1 MSAMPNPFALICTSK
16 LGKMHFT
23 QPPGLVPQKD
33 SQMCSFPSP
42 PLQTVSSPQD
52 GFSLFSP
59 TYPPVHPAV
68 VPQGNSY
75 LMDLNQTVIGLVI
88 HFANNCPCFN
98 FTPFRLLVTKL
109 QVP

>member
-1 MSAMPNPFALICTSK
+1 MSAMPNPFAPICTSK

-88 HFANNCPCFN
+88 HFANNCPCN
-98 FTPFRLLVTKL
+98 FTPFRLRVTKL

>member
-1 MSAMPNPFALICTSK
+1 MSAMPTLLYSQEQIREDALYSAT
-16 LGKMHFT
+16 
-23 QPPGLVPQKD
+23 GLVPPKD

-42 PLQTVSSPQD
+42 PLQTLSSPQY

-75 LMDLNQTVIGLVI
+75 LMDLNQTFIGVVI
-88 HFANNCPCFN
+88 HFANNCPRCN
-98 FTPFRLLVTKL
+98 FTPFRVCVTKL